1 MTKKQTS
8 VDRRDAS
15 RITPYKP
22 KEVSQYE
29 DEVDYY
35 PLGAMLSAVAGV
47 MMKSKIWCCVSLVLG
62 VASIATIKKSST
74 DVKQIFLTMM
84 FSIFAMFSAYINP
97 GLVGGTGSESS

>member
-1 MTKKQTS
+1 MHS
-8 VDRRDAS
+8 VLLEMSGKDRRDPT

-22 KEVSQYE
+22 KEISQFE

-35 PLGAMLSAVAGV
+35 PLGAMLAAVAGV
-47 MMKSKIWCCVSLVLG
+47 MMKSKLWCCVSLVLG

-84 FSIFAMFSAYINP
+84 FTLFAMFSAYVNP
-97 GLVGGTGSESS
+97 ALVGDSQ